1 MGPQRRDPCGP
12 LDAARRAIRHGSR
25 GPALHGA
32 ARRGGARACTAALA
46 AALLAGCA
54 SAPVGDRPAP
64 PIPAAFPA
72 APELGAAG
80 APPAGG
86 IPPAAAAPAASAA
99 TAATTQASAVAPA
112 ATAPAS
118 AVAWADFVTD
128 ARTQALVRQAL
139 AANRDLRIAA
149 AHVERARALLGVARA
164 DALPGLGVGAQVA
177 RSSASDGYSVGLT
190 LANYEVDLFGRVRS
204 LGDAAAARLAASDEA
219 RRAAALSL
227 IAAVVDTELALRADD
242 ALIAVT
248 ERVLASREAT
258 LKLVRIKFDGGAAG
272 APELH
277 ANESLVAAARAQH
290 AALQRQRAQRANA
303 LALLAGGEL
312 PSDLPPP
319 RALADHSFAEL
330 PAGLPSEVLLQR
342 PDVRQAEAQLA
353 AAEAD
358 IGAARAAMFP
368 RITLT
373 GSIGTASSELSGLF
387 SNAAWSFAGQLLQ
400 PLFDA
405 GRNRAAL
412 AAAQAARDA
421 AVAQYDK
428 AIQSAFRE
436 VADALAAR
444 ATLAVQ
450 LDAQRAQARAEAQRL
465 ALVEMMLS
473 HGAASALERLDA
485 ERARLAAEQAAIQT
499 ELALRQNAV
508 LLYRVLGGGAQVDAG
523 QAGSGG

>member
-1 MGPQRRDPCGP
+1 MDSRLSRSRTVAPRPTARSHPMR
-12 LDAARRAIRHGSR
+12 AA
-25 GPALHGA
+25 A
-32 ARRGGARACTAALA
+32 AVIAALA
-46 AALLAGCA
+46 VAGCA
-54 SAPVGDRPAP
+54 APPPGERPAP
-64 PIPAAFPA
+64 TLPGAFPQ
-72 APELGAAG
+72 PPQIGSAG
-80 APPAGG
+80 DPPAVAAT
-86 IPPAAAAPAASAA
+86 PAAAVPW
-99 TAATTQASAVAPA
+99 TV
-112 ATAPAS
+112 
-118 AVAWADFVTD
+118 FVTD
-128 ARTQALVRQAL
+128 ARTQALVRLAL
-139 AANRDLRIAA
+139 AANRDLRIAVA
-149 AHVERARALLGVARA
+149 NVERARALLGVARA
-164 DALPGLGVGAQVA
+164 DELPGVGVGAQVA
-177 RSSASDGYSVGLT
+177 RSSASDSYSVGFT

-219 RRAAALSL
+219 RRAAELSL

-248 ERVLASREAT
+248 ERVLASRAAT
-258 LKLVRIKFDGGAAG
+258 LKLVRVKFDGGAAG

-290 AALQRQRAQRANA
+290 AALLRQRAQRANA

-312 PSDLPPP
+312 PADLPPP
-319 RALADHSFAEL
+319 RALADHAFAEL
-330 PAGLPSEVLLQR
+330 PAGLPSDVLLQR

-373 GSIGTASSELSGLF
+373 GSLGTASSELSGLF
-387 SNAAWSFAGQLLQ
+387 SNTAWSFAGQLLQ

-412 AAAQAARDA
+412 AAVQAARDA
-421 AVAQYDK
+421 AVAQYDR

-444 ATLAVQ
+444 ATLALQ
-450 LDAQRAQARAEAQRL
+450 LDAQRAQARAEGQRL

-485 ERARLAAEQAAIQT
+485 ERARLAAEQAAVQT

-508 LLYRVLGGGAQVDAG
+508 LLYRVLGGGTRVDGRSDSAPG
-523 QAGSGG
+523 AVDVVR